1 MMTLPKTDHQHNDDV
16 IVLDEP
22 SKVLG
27 TLLRMIGGLEFPKLQ
42 SFGELEDVLA
52 AADKYDMPGPR
63 VFIRSIITTP
73 PFLEEPLRL
82 YAIAARYDWE
92 EAAKFAS
99 KHTLA
104 LSIYDNEHA
113 AIIDRMPAAYLMRLL
128 RLHRERVVKFK
139 EHITRGDGCF
149 GVPLCPSCRQKTKGT
164 IIGHLASLMVSE
176 MDKQPSGHQLLAG
189 KWKQWPAYKEG
200 QSCSARHCGATYAA
214 YWPGL
219 ADDIESSFNLL
230 PSSI

>member
-1 MMTLPKTDHQHNDDV
+1 MMTLPKTDHQHDDDV

-63 VFIRSIITTP
+63 AFIRSIITTS
-73 PFLEEPLRL
+73 PFLEKPLRL

-92 EAAKFAS
+92 EEAKLAS

-104 LSIYDNEHA
+104 LSIYDKKHA
-113 AIIDRMPAAYLMRLL
+113 AVLDRIPVAYLMRLL
-128 RLHRERVVKFK
+128 RLHRERVAKFK
-139 EHITRGDGCF
+139 EHVTRDDGCF
-149 GVPLCPSCRQKTKGT
+149 GVHQCPCCHQKTNAST
-164 IIGHLASLMVSE
+164 IGRLVSLMVSE
-176 MDKQPSGHQLLAG
+176 MDQQPSGQQLLAG

-200 QSCSARHCGATYAA
+200 QSCSARYCGATYAA

-219 ADDIESSFNLL
+219 ADDIENSFNSL